1 LKQLSYCMD
10 IADRLQQLLGVL
22 KLNPNQFAKELGYE
36 RPEKIYG
43 ILNKKFKPSF
53 DTLMDIVT
61 HYPQVNANWLLRGES
76 SMFTADEKSNSEAT
90 SLEAQKIKW
99 LELQLAEKDKQ
110 LTDKERMMAI
120 LEKQVALLEKIVE
133 NKR

>member
-1 LKQLSYCMD
+1 MD
-10 IADRLQQLLGVL
+10 IADRLQELLTFW

-53 DTLMDIVT
+53 DTLMDIVK
-61 HYPQVNANWLLRGES
+61 HYPQVNANWLLRGEG
-76 SMFTADEKSNSEAT
+76 SMFMEDEKSNSQTT

-99 LELQLAEKDKQ
+99 LEAQLTEKDKQ
-110 LTDKERMMAI
+110 LADKERI
-120 LEKQVALLEKIVE
+120 IALLEKQIKLLE
-133 NKR
+133 KNN